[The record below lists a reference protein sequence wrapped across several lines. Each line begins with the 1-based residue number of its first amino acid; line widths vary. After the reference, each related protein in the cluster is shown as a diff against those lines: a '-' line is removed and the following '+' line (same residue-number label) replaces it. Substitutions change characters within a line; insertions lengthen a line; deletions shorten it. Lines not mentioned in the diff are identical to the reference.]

1 MFNLFDEYRILI
13 VSLSL
18 IICIFLTIF
27 AFTKYKRKEHKHL
40 YNIYGFVLMSIG
52 MLSYLIRDII
62 ILTYS
67 NIDNNI
73 IYYYKIPLIVGMIG
87 FILVLIGA
95 HKERSQK

>member
-1 MFNLFDEYRILI
+1 
-13 VSLSL
+13 
-18 IICIFLTIF
+18 
-27 AFTKYKRKEHKHL
+27 
-40 YNIYGFVLMSIG
+40 MSIG